1 MLVALEVQEVTAMH
15 QADLRDRRVAE
26 ELEVQDVLELET
38 PEETEVQT
46 QEAAEELLHI
56 LLETQTTNLQD
67 QVELED
73 QV

>member
-1 MLVALEVQEVTAMH
+1 MLAELEVQEATAMH
-15 QADLRDRRVAE
+15 QADLRERRVAE

-46 QEAAEELLHI
+46 QEVAEELLHI